1 MTDRGGDVADLGFD
15 AVIARLRGVVEKL
28 ETGQLGLEEALA
40 VYEQGVTL
48 ARRGHHLLD
57 AAERKVEVLMS
68 TSGGVQTTPFVP
80 TGNGEGG
87 GENA

>member
-1 MTDRGGDVADLGFD
+1 MTDRGGDVAELGFD

-48 ARRGHHLLD
+48 ARRGHQLLD

-68 TSGGVQTTPFVP
+68 TSGGVQTAPFVP
-80 TGNGEGG
+80 ANGEGG
-87 GENA
+87 GEGP